1 LKDHYLSKEKPAMD
15 NEMQTKLKTF
25 WEKPEGKTG
34 MLALAAILA
43 GGVIGFVKI
52 LPWLITLASNTLHL
66 IFLLGAIG
74 LILFLVTNPQIRATV
89 SVVFKLIMKK
99 LTSAIIKTDPL
110 AILGLKV
117 KEMEEN
123 LEKVGESLTKLN
135 QTKAQL
141 ERDISK
147 NATTIETSMKQA
159 AFAQKQGVQEQ
170 IYLKT
175 RQAGRLQKS
184 NMTLK
189 ELFTK
194 VETMHRVLTKIYK
207 NSAVVIADTKD
218 EIDIS
223 AKEYQTV
230 KAATSAMRS
239 AMNLINGNKDK
250 RAIYEE
256 AYEVLSNDIANKSGE
271 LEQMLEMSESF
282 MSNIDLQNGL
292 LQEDGL
298 KMLEAW
304 EKKADDWLATSS
316 VRNDAIASATGAPT
330 RHFSPETEETID
342 NTHSQ
347 FKSLFNK

>member
-1 LKDHYLSKEKPAMD
+1 MD
-15 NEMQTKLKTF
+15 NVMETKLKSF

-34 MLALAAILA
+34 MIALAAII
-43 GGVIGFVKI
+43 GGGLIAFIKF
-52 LPWLITLASNTLHL
+52 LPWLIALASNTLYL

-74 LILFLVTNPQIRATV
+74 IILFLITNPQVRATAGV
-89 SVVFKLIMKK
+89 AFQLIMKK
-99 LTSAIIKTDPL
+99 LTSAVIKTDPL

-117 KEMEEN
+117 REMEEN

-135 QTKAQL
+135 QTKSSL
-141 ERDISK
+141 ERDINK
-147 NATTIETSMKQA
+147 NVSNIENSMKQA
-159 AFAQKQGVQEQ
+159 AFAQKSGAQDQ

-189 ELFTK
+189 ELFVK

-218 EIDIS
+218 EIDIT
-223 AKEYQTV
+223 AKEWETV

-256 AYEVLSNDIANKSGE
+256 AYEVLSDDIANKSGE

-282 MSNIDLQNGL
+282 MSNIDLQNGM

-298 KMLEAW
+298 KMLDAW
-304 EKKADDWLATSS
+304 EKKADSWLANSA
-316 VRNDAIASATGAPT
+316 VKNDAMAKATGIPSKPFT
-330 RHFSPETEETID
+330 PELEQVIEKT
-342 NTHSQ
+342 NSG
-347 FKSLFNK
+347 FNNLFQ

>member
-1 LKDHYLSKEKPAMD
+1 ME
-15 NEMQTKLKTF
+15 TKLKTF
-25 WEKPEGKTG
+25 WQKPEGKTG
-34 MLALAAILA
+34 MLFIALLIG
-43 GGVIGFVKI
+43 GGVIGLSTI
-52 LPWLITLASNTLHL
+52 LPWLIALATNTLHL
-66 IFLLGAIG
+66 ALLLAALGAG
-74 LILFLVTNPQIRATV
+74 LFVLTNPKIRATA
-89 SVVFKLIMKK
+89 SIVFQLIMKK
-99 LTSAIIKTDPL
+99 LTSAVIKTDPL

-117 KEMEEN
+117 REMEEN

-135 QTKAQL
+135 QTKASL
-141 ERDISK
+141 GRDINK
-147 NATTIETSMKQA
+147 NATTIEDSMKQA
-159 AFAQKQGVQEQ
+159 AFAQKKGEADQ

-189 ELFTK
+189 ELYTK

-207 NSAVVIADTKD
+207 NSSVLIADTKD

-223 AKEYQTV
+223 AKEYATV
-230 KAATSAMRS
+230 TAATSAMRS

-282 MSNIDLQNGL
+282 MSNIDLQNGM

-298 KMLEAW
+298 KMLETW
-304 EKKADDWLATSS
+304 EKKADSWLTTSAS
-316 VRNDAIASATGAPT
+316 KNDALESATGIPMKQ
-330 RHFSPETEETID
+330 FSPELEEVV
-342 NTHSQ
+342 NTTNNS
-347 FKSLFNK
+347 FNKLFSK

>member
-1 LKDHYLSKEKPAMD
+1 MD
-15 NEMQTKLKTF
+15 SSMETKLKTF

-34 MLALAAILA
+34 MIALAAII
-43 GGVIGFVKI
+43 GGGAIAFIKF
-52 LPWLITLASNTLHL
+52 LPWLITLASNTLYL
-66 IFLLGAIG
+66 MFLLGAIG
-74 LILFLVTNPQIRATV
+74 LILFLITNPQVRATA
-89 SVVFKLIMKK
+89 SVVFQLIMKK
-99 LTSAIIKTDPL
+99 LTSAVIKTDPL

-117 KEMEEN
+117 REMEEN

-135 QTKAQL
+135 QTKASL
-141 ERDISK
+141 GRDINK
-147 NATTIETSMKQA
+147 NASTIEDSMKQA
-159 AFAQKQGVQEQ
+159 AYAQKSGAQDQ

-189 ELFTK
+189 ELYTK

-218 EIDIS
+218 EIKVT
-223 AKEYQTV
+223 ATEWETV

-282 MSNIDLQNGL
+282 MNNIDLQNGM

-298 KMLEAW
+298 KMLDAW
-304 EKKADDWLATSS
+304 EKKADNWLANSA
-316 VRNDAIASATGAPT
+316 VKNDAVAKASGTPAKPFT
-330 RHFSPETEETID
+330 PELEQVIETT
-342 NTHSQ
+342 NSG
-347 FKSLFNK
+347 FKNLFN

>member
-1 LKDHYLSKEKPAMD
+1 MD
-15 NEMQTKLKTF
+15 STMETKLKTF

-34 MLALAAILA
+34 MIALAAII
-43 GGVIGFVKI
+43 GGGLIAFIKF
-52 LPWLITLASNTLHL
+52 LPWLIALASNTLYL
-66 IFLLGAIG
+66 IFLLAAIG
-74 LILFLVTNPQIRATV
+74 AILFLVTNPQVRATA
-89 SVVFKLIMKK
+89 SIVFQLIMKK
-99 LTSAIIKTDPL
+99 LTSAVIKTDPL

-117 KEMEEN
+117 REMEEN
-123 LEKVGESLTKLN
+123 LEKVGESLTKLS
-135 QTKAQL
+135 QTKASL
-141 ERDISK
+141 ERDINK
-147 NATTIETSMKQA
+147 NTSNIENSMKQA
-159 AFAQKQGVQEQ
+159 AYAQKSGAADQ

-194 VETMHRVLTKIYK
+194 VETMHRVLTKIFK

-218 EIDIS
+218 EIYITS
-223 AKEYQTV
+223 KEWETV

-282 MSNIDLQNGL
+282 MNGIDLQNGM

-304 EKKADDWLATSS
+304 EKKADGWLANSA
-316 VRNDAIASATGAPT
+316 VKNDAVSKATGVPAKPFT
-330 RHFSPETEETID
+330 PELEQVIEST
-342 NTHSQ
+342 NSG
-347 FKSLFNK
+347 FKNLFNQ